1 MKAKNSLMF
10 VSGFL
15 TSILCVILVLGIA
28 IGVLGTTKRV
38 SDISKLNPQIG
49 NVIDPNSELGKKTL
63 LQAYQMIKKDLD
75 KFENMTLGELKK
87 KYGINIPDTLP
98 GQLRFIKLS
107 VLFNTKLKDLTHTFA
122 DKLLD
127 SFSVEEALKSLNL
140 HETVKTSAPFNVLH
154 GSDGLLSKSPFK

>member
-15 TSILCVILVLGIA
+15 TSFLCVILVLGIA
-28 IGVLGTTKRV
+28 LGVLGTTKRV

-75 KFENMTLGELKK
+75 KFENMTLG
-87 KYGINIPDTLP
+87 
-98 GQLRFIKLS
+98 
-107 VLFNTKLKDLTHTFA
+107 
-122 DKLLD
+122 
-127 SFSVEEALKSLNL
+127 
-140 HETVKTSAPFNVLH
+140 
-154 GSDGLLSKSPFK
+154 